1 MADAVMQELDSQQLA
16 ELAADACDDRK
27 AIDIEMIRVDEVSSL
42 ADWMVI
48 AGGHTDVQV
57 RAIARSVQDKL
68 EEVTGRLPLRKEGVN
83 EGRWALLD
91 YGELIVHVL
100 QPGERSFYDL
110 EAFWGHGERRTFAA
124 SGKEQDS

>member
-1 MADAVMQELDSQQLA
+1 MDSQQLA

-27 AIDIEMIRVDEVSSL
+27 AQDIRLIRVDEVSSL

-48 AGGHTDVQV
+48 AGGQSDVQV
-57 RAIARSVQDKL
+57 RAIARSVQDRL
-68 EEVTGRLPLRKEGVN
+68 ELDAERLPLRKEGIN

-100 QPGERSFYDL
+100 MPDDRRYYDL
-110 EAFWGHGERRTFAA
+110 ESFWSHGESRVFLP
-124 SGKEQDS
+124 SVKHLEKNL